1 MIIYYKYELSFFCA
15 YSIETRLVIMN
26 IYTVALFGHREID
39 NLRQLENDLT
49 PILKKLIQTKSY
61 VTFLV
66 GRNGEFDEYAASVI
80 KRVQKEIGKENN
92 EITLVLPYTVSK
104 LEYYEKYYDNIII
117 PPSLYGAHPKS
128 AITLKNRW
136 IVEQSNLV
144 IVYVKH
150 NKGGAHTAMQYAKK
164 LNKTV
169 INLYT
174 GDE

>member
-1 MIIYYKYELSFFCA
+1 MDFF
-15 YSIETRLVIMN
+15 
-26 IYTVALFGHREID
+26 TVSLFGHREIND
-39 NLRQLENDLT
+39 PLMLERRLA
-49 PILKKLIQTKSY
+49 PIVNELMRERPYVSFLI
-61 VTFLV
+61 
-66 GRNGEFDEYAASVI
+66 GRNGEFDEYVASVI

-136 IVEQSNLV
+136 IIEQSNLV

-150 NKGGAHTAMQYAKK
+150 NKGGAHTAMQYAKN